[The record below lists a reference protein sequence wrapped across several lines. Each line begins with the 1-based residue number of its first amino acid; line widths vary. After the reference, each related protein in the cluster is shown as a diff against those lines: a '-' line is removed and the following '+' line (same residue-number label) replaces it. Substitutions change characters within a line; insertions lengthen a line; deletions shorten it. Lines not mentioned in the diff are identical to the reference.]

1 MTKILLDGRTDVE
14 TYFKSSGVF
23 DSERLDHT
31 PLLAFIVSNETVKVR
46 IIDKPAELLS
56 LADDTAVMGQWRG
69 EWRSDFFQFT
79 VGQYRQFVEA
89 KLERL
94 KSARNVVKELGP
106 RGGFRFLSYE
116 FVDERGTVVHSS
128 TSSRAEA
135 ERLEAVFARYNVPV
149 EVRKLQT

>member
-1 MTKILLDGRTDVE
+1 MTKIILDGRTDVE
-14 TYFKSSGVF
+14 NYFKKSGVV

-56 LADDTAVMGQWRG
+56 LTDETQVMGQWSG

-79 VGQYRQFVEA
+79 VGQYRQYVEA
-89 KLERL
+89 KYERL
-94 KSARNVVKELGP
+94 KSAKNVIKELGP

-116 FVDERGTVVHSS
+116 FIDEHGSVVHSS
-128 TSSRAEA
+128 TGSRTEA
-135 ERLEAVFARYNVPV
+135 ERLEAVFTRHNIPI
-149 EVRKLQT
+149 EVRKPKT